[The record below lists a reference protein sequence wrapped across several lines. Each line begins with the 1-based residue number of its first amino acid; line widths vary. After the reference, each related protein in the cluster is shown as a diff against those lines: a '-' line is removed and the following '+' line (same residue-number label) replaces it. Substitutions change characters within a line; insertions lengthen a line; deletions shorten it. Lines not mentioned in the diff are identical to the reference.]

1 MKNSRKRYTEVSK
14 RIKYKKLIKES
25 IKKSII
31 TEQPTGPFQLGTLMV
46 NTGDTVYIATAGG
59 PSVAVPNN
67 LSPQPTPST
76 PHYANQDIFLFDSN
90 ICPQNTSGVSATT
103 CCYERP
109 FVIDANNISCIQNK
123 FFNGTTFKPGVYIS
137 ATYNEALNNCSS
149 DYPDNFNLTNI
160 AGPGMPGV
168 NQGSGGPGTYSG
180 CSAPYTGP
188 TPVDP
193 LSADIPNL
201 QVADP
206 ITPVPSKKIDPE
218 IDRMQKNIAKKET

>member
-46 NTGDTVYIATAGG
+46 NIGDTVYIATAGG

-149 DYPDNFNLTNI
+149 DYPDNFNPFEKTEI
-160 AGPGMPGV
+160 GISEEFDGKQFKDYVKPE
-168 NQGSGGPGTYSG
+168 NQHLFDT
-180 CSAPYTGP
+180 
-188 TPVDP
+188 

-218 IDRMQKNIAKKET
+218 IDRMQKLANIKRKR